1 MSEKN
6 FYWVEGVTR
15 TEVLKSLGDDNTSKL
30 RIQRNRRILVAI
42 ISISLLV
49 SGLTVLIE
57 LNEFRK
63 YLEMTL
69 MATILGILFL
79 LRKSIRLVADAPS
92 ELLDEYQVSIRN
104 RGYYYSY
111 RWMTLISSVYAIF
124 FYSLHRWGG
133 NIEFLRLGND
143 YTFILLSFLL
153 WLVAIPTITL
163 AWIIPTEN

>member
-15 TEVLKSLGDDNTSKL
+15 KEVMKSLNDNNTSKF
-30 RIQRNRRILVAI
+30 RFQRNRKILATI
-42 ISISLLV
+42 ISLSLV
-49 SGLTVLIE
+49 ISGLTVFMDI
-57 LNEFRK
+57 NTFRT
-63 YLEMTL
+63 YLEMAL
-69 MATILGILFL
+69 MATILGIFFL

-111 RWMTLISSVYAIF
+111 KWMTLIASVYAIF

-143 YTFILLSFLL
+143 YTFILLSFIL

-163 AWIIPTEN
+163 AWIIPTES